1 MHGSILFIKSL
12 TPHVRTRVLPYINQ
26 SHGIWSTEFCA
37 LKICIIGVKNKN
49 VLPKFNHQAR
59 RCITLTALNAFC
71 QMAKRCAYRYHCI
84 KERGTNLY
92 YSIRLYCRRPQLSGA
107 RFCPRS
113 APRFSQPIRA
123 DLVSSA
129 APPST
134 EGVRGS
140 PPLSSAIPV
149 IGAAINAPLAP
160 SITSAPRFATSFG
173 SADLVPSERV
183 PVATVFAPTAPKLT
197 VVVHRASSL
206 TQRRGRRPQARARPA
221 SCASTS

>member
-1 MHGSILFIKSL
+1 VWPLHFNCLTSL
-12 TPHVRTRVLPYINQ
+12 KP
-26 SHGIWSTEFCA
+26 S
-37 LKICIIGVKNKN
+37 
-49 VLPKFNHQAR
+49 
-59 RCITLTALNAFC
+59 
-71 QMAKRCAYRYHCI
+71 
-84 KERGTNLY
+84 GTGFSNLY

-134 EGVRGS
+134 EGGRGS
-140 PPLSSAIPV
+140 PALSSAIPV

-160 SITSAPRFATSFG
+160 SITSAPRSATSFG
-173 SADLVPSERV
+173 SAELVPSERV

-197 VVVHRASSL
+197 VVVHRASSPHPTSGPPATSARSPCLLRLHQL
-206 TQRRGRRPQARARPA
+206 TWLQIWTPSSSPRSRP
-221 SCASTS
+221 